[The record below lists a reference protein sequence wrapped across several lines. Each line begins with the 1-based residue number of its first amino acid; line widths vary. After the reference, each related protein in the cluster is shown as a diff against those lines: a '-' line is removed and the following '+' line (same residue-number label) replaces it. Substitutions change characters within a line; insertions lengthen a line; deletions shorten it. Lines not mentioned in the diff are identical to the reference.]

1 MVISLHLTLQG
12 CCDEKEIVWADSAA
26 QCVLLWE
33 RKNDLKDSHSGKS
46 SFYTHAHVK
55 EGAVKEVR
63 RMERCNERGEEH
75 SFMSRLTQGH
85 EKVPQAAQLRL
96 HWTVF
101 PTLLALFQVH
111 FFSGWIY
118 VYVSLCGL
126 PLSVYWV
133 TQLSSQICTH
143 PSSNCCRRPKCIT
156 LLCSIF
162 SCSPPTTPSA
172 S

>member
-1 MVISLHLTLQG
+1 MLKRSVCEQTVLSGECTQQG
-12 CCDEKEIVWADSAA
+12 VPRWEK
-26 QCVLLWE
+26 Q
-33 RKNDLKDSHSGKS
+33 NGLKASHSGKS

-75 SFMSRLTQGH
+75 SFMSCLTQGH
-85 EKVPQAAQLRL
+85 EKVPEAAQLGL
-96 HWTVF
+96 CWTVF
-101 PTLLALFQVH
+101 PTLVALFHVH

-118 VYVSLCGL
+118 ACL

-143 PSSNCCRRPKCIT
+143 PSTNCCPRPKCIT

-162 SCSPPTTPSA
+162 SCSPPTNTTNPSA